1 MIKQRTLYIGSH
13 FGGLNFFEEDGSPM
27 AAAPYV
33 TLHDRWRKKYYV
45 ADSVNPNVD
54 GVSYDA
60 VFSADVTVKMKEGN
74 LALVVFTDSTMA
86 NCRLRIQDFA
96 VAVTVP
102 PTPGQ
107 IEEE

>member
-1 MIKQRTLYIGSH
+1 MSKQRTLYIGSH
-13 FGGLNFFEEDGSPM
+13 FGGLNFFEEDGTPM

-33 TLHDRWRKKYYV
+33 TLHDRSRNKYYV
-45 ADSVNPNVD
+45 ADSVTPNAD

-60 VFSADVTVKMKEGN
+60 IFSADVTVKMDEGY
-74 LALVVFTDSTMA
+74 LALVVFSDSTMA
-86 NCRLRIQDFA
+86 NCRLYRQDFA

-107 IEEE
+107 EEEV

>member
-1 MIKQRTLYIGSH
+1 MSKQRTLYIGSH

-33 TLHDRWRKKYYV
+33 TLHDRLRKKYYV
-45 ADSVNPNVD
+45 ADSVNPNID

-74 LALVVFTDSTMA
+74 IALVVFTDSTME
-86 NCRLRIQDFA
+86 NCRLRIQDFV

-107 IEEE
+107 TEEE

>member
-1 MIKQRTLYIGSH
+1 
-13 FGGLNFFEEDGSPM
+13 M

-33 TLHDRWRKKYYV
+33 TLHDRLRKKYYV

-74 LALVVFTDSTMA
+74 LALVVFSDSTME
-86 NCRLRIQDFA
+86 NCRLRIQDFV

>member
-1 MIKQRTLYIGSH
+1 MSKQRTLYIGSH

-33 TLHDRWRKKYYV
+33 TLHDRYRKKYYV
-45 ADSVNPNVD
+45 ADSVTPNAD

-60 VFSADVTVKMKEGN
+60 IFSADVTVKMEEGY
-74 LALVVFTDSTMA
+74 LALVVFSDSTMA
-86 NCRLRIQDFA
+86 NCRLFRQDFA

>member
-1 MIKQRTLYIGSH
+1 MSKQRTLYIGSH
-13 FGGLNFFEEDGSPM
+13 FGGLNFFEEDGSTM

-33 TLHDRWRKKYYV
+33 TLHDRSRNKYYV
-45 ADSVNPNVD
+45 ADSVTPNAD

-60 VFSADVTVKMKEGN
+60 IFSADVTVKMEEGY
-74 LALVVFTDSTMA
+74 LALVVFSDSTMA
-86 NCRLRIQDFA
+86 NCRLYRPDFA

-107 IEEE
+107 EEEV

>member
-1 MIKQRTLYIGSH
+1 MSKQRTLYIGSH

-74 LALVVFTDSTMA
+74 LALVVFSDSTME

-96 VAVTVP
+96 TAVTVP

-107 IEEE
+107 TEEE

>member
-1 MIKQRTLYIGSH
+1 
-13 FGGLNFFEEDGSPM
+13 M

-33 TLHDRWRKKYYV
+33 TLHDRLRKKYYV
-45 ADSVNPNVD
+45 ADSVTRNVD

-74 LALVVFTDSTMA
+74 LALVVFSDSTMA
-86 NCRLRIQDFA
+86 NCRLRIQDFV

>member
-1 MIKQRTLYIGSH
+1 MSKQRTLYIGSH

-33 TLHDRWRKKYYV
+33 TLHDRLRKKYYV

-74 LALVVFTDSTMA
+74 LALVVFSDSTME

>member
-1 MIKQRTLYIGSH
+1 
-13 FGGLNFFEEDGSPM
+13 M

-33 TLHDRWRKKYYV
+33 TLHDRLRKKYYV
-45 ADSVNPNVD
+45 ADSVNPNID

-74 LALVVFTDSTMA
+74 LALVVFSDSTME
-86 NCRLRIQDFA
+86 NCRLRIQDFV

-107 IEEE
+107 TEEE